1 MLEREI
7 IQLRGFRNLKQ
18 DGEIIGFQF
27 RIRLN
32 YYRGVWLSML
42 RPGIVTV
49 DGETIDPK
57 DITWEIG
64 GKSLTIEEVKTC
76 SDVQWANSEAAT
88 IKVRRR
94 GGLSQ
99 GYHDVNAMYRY
110 IMSYVPPFID
120 TADVSPFG
128 LDNPNTRRMLIV

>member
-1 MLEREI
+1 MLEKEI

-18 DGEIIGFQF
+18 DGEIVGFQF

-32 YYRGVWLSML
+32 YYRGAWLSML
-42 RPGIVTV
+42 RTGIVTV
-49 DGETIDPK
+49 DGEIIDPQ
-57 DITWEIG
+57 DITWEVG
-64 GKSLTIEEVKTC
+64 GKSFTIEEMKTC

-88 IKVRRR
+88 IKVWRK
-94 GGLSQ
+94 GGLMQ

-120 TADVSPFG
+120 TADMSPFG
-128 LDNPNTRRMLIV
+128 LDTPNTRRMLIV